1 MKASLIALAAALAM
15 YVPAHAQETP
25 AIGDAPAPE
34 ATPQAAPDTT
44 APVAGR
50 QVYQPADF
58 ARFAPRNAYDML
70 LRIPGFALREN
81 EQLRGLGQATGN
93 VLFNGERPST
103 KSDTLITQL
112 SRIPAAN
119 VTRIEVVDGA
129 TLDLPGLSGQ
139 VANIIYSADAL
150 SGQFAWLPAFRAHHT
165 DPLLTRGSVSMSGR
179 TGPVEY
185 QVGLDN
191 EDSARSGAGGPTLIY
206 DAAGAITERR
216 EEEWTADYDT
226 PKLHGRLTFDGPGS
240 SVGHLNAH
248 YQRVYETYDED
259 GFRSGPGQPDR
270 TRTVR
275 DNSEGWN
282 YEIGGDYDFR
292 FGPGRLKLVGLR
304 RYNHEPYSQEIV
316 VRPVDNSPSTGER
329 FAQIG
334 RLGETIG
341 RGEYSWKMLGG
352 DWQLSA
358 EAAYNTL
365 DNVATLGTLQTDGS
379 FSESP
384 FAAATGGVDEDR
396 YEALLSY
403 GRPLSPTL
411 SMQIVAG
418 AEHSTIA
425 QTGAD
430 GLTRSF
436 LRPKGSL
443 TLSWK
448 PSKRFDISAKLRRRV
463 LQLSFYDFLARAFL
477 NDGNQ
482 NAGNADLRPQQDW
495 SLEVEAN
502 RNLGAW
508 GSTKLRLIYR
518 DVTDYVDVI
527 PVGGGESVGNV
538 PKSWAGAID
547 WTSTL
552 QFEPIGWTGA
562 RLESRVLFQKSSLRD
577 PFTGE
582 RRQWSGFTDR
592 LVDLTLRHDVPRTDW
607 AYGGN
612 MNYAH
617 YQPRYRGSQI
627 DLLYEGPVFASLFVE
642 HKNVFGLTVRA
653 QASNLLN
660 ARSRR
665 EREFFDGLRGDA
677 SVVSRESRDRL
688 IGPIFSLSVKG
699 SF

>member
-1 MKASLIALAAALAM
+1 MKTSLIALAVALAISP
-15 YVPAHAQETP
+15 PAHAQEAP
-25 AIGDAPAPE
+25 ATGDAPAPE
-34 ATPQAAPDTT
+34 ASAQPAPDTT

-50 QVYQPADF
+50 QVYRPSDF
-58 ARFAPRNAYDML
+58 ARFAPRNAYDIL

-150 SGQFAWLPAFRAHHT
+150 SGQVAWLPAFRAHHT
-165 DPLLTRGSVSMSGR
+165 DPLLTRGSVSVSGR

-191 EDSARSGAGGPTLIY
+191 ENSARSGAGGSTVIY
-206 DAAGAITERR
+206 DATGAVTERR
-216 EEEWTADYDT
+216 EEVWTADFDT

-248 YQRVYETYDED
+248 YQGVYETYNED
-259 GFRSGPGQPDR
+259 GFRSSPGQPDR

-275 DNSEGWN
+275 DNWVGWN
-282 YEIGGDYDFR
+282 YEIGGDYDFS

-304 RYNHEPYSQEIV
+304 RYNHEPYSQEII
-316 VRPVDNSPSTGER
+316 VRPVDGSPATGER
-329 FAQIG
+329 FAQAG

-341 RGEYSWKMLGG
+341 RGEYSWKMLSG

-365 DNVATLGTLQTDGS
+365 DNVATLGTLQPDGG
-379 FSESP
+379 FSEAP
-384 FAAATGGVDEDR
+384 FATASGGVDEDR

-430 GLTRSF
+430 GLSRSF
-436 LRPKGSL
+436 LRPKGSM

-448 PSKRFDISAKLRRRV
+448 PSNRFDISAKLRRRV

-477 NDGNQ
+477 NDGNE

-495 SLEVEAN
+495 SVEIEAN

-547 WTSTL
+547 WTGTL
-552 QFEPIGWTGA
+552 QFEPIGWKGA

-592 LVDLTLRHDVPRTDW
+592 LVDLTLRHDVPHTNW

-642 HKNVFGLTVRA
+642 HKDVFGLTVRA

-677 SVVSRESRDRL
+677 SIISRESRDRL

>member
-1 MKASLIALAAALAM
+1 MKASLIALAIALAM
-15 YVPAHAQETP
+15 PIAAHAQEAPMT
-25 AIGDAPAPE
+25 GDAPAPE
-34 ATPQAAPDTT
+34 ATSQAAPDTT

-58 ARFAPRNAYDML
+58 ARFAPRNAHDML

-150 SGQFAWLPAFRAHHT
+150 SGQFAWLPNFRAHHT
-165 DPLLTRGSVSMSGR
+165 DPLLTRGSVSVSGR

-185 QVGLDN
+185 QVGFDN
-191 EDSARSGAGGPTLIY
+191 EDAARSGAGGPTLIY
-206 DAAGAITERR
+206 DATGVITERR
-216 EEEWTADYDT
+216 EEVWTADYDT

-240 SVGHLNAH
+240 AVGHLNAH
-248 YQRVYETYDED
+248 YQRIYETYDED

-270 TRTVR
+270 MRTVR
-275 DNSEGWN
+275 DRSEGWN

-304 RYNHEPYSQEIV
+304 RYSHEPYSQEII
-316 VRPVDNSPSTGER
+316 VRPVDGSPVVGER

-365 DNVATLGTLQTDGS
+365 DNAATLGTLRPGGG
-379 FSESP
+379 FSEAP
-384 FAAATGGVDEDR
+384 FDAATGGVDEDR

-477 NDGNQ
+477 NDGNE
-482 NAGNADLRPQQDW
+482 NAGNSDLRPQQDW
-495 SLEVEAN
+495 SLEIEAN

-552 QFEPIGWTGA
+552 QFEPVGWMGA

-582 RRQWSGFTDR
+582 QRQWSGFTDR
-592 LVDLTLRHDVPRTDW
+592 LVDLTLRHDIPRTDW
-607 AYGGN
+607 AYGAN
-612 MNYAH
+612 MNYARN
-617 YQPRYRGSQI
+617 QPRYRGSQI

-642 HKNVFGLTVRA
+642 HKDIFGLTVRA

-665 EREFFDGLRGDA
+665 EREFFDGLRGDTP
-677 SVVSRESRDRL
+677 VVSRESRDRL